1 VTTYYLNGSATD
13 WASTTSWRDGV
24 VPVSGPTNVI
34 VVAESGPPVTAGLDQ
49 AGVSINKLVIA
60 SGVRKK
66 IGGNGESLKIDIDA
80 GVDPRVIHHGAGGV
94 DHALYI
100 DGTLPR
106 VELAGGALLSV
117 TGGNVGGVLGLVG
130 DGCRMEV
137 SSSAIY
143 GGEAGDTGVLRLTGS
158 GNATIASHAS
168 DRLGVVSIEGH
179 ARLSTRRS
187 IAGGTITGGGSISL
201 LGDAT
206 ISNAGVD
213 ATLTMHGARSRLF
226 VRTDA
231 GITIDLLYGW
241 GGSIDMDGM
250 EIGRAHV

>member
-1 VTTYYLNGSATD
+1 
-13 WASTTSWRDGV
+13 
-24 VPVSGPTNVI
+24 
-34 VVAESGPPVTAGLDQ
+34 
-49 AGVSINKLVIA
+49 
-60 SGVRKK
+60 
-66 IGGNGESLKIDIDA
+66 
-80 GVDPRVIHHGAGGV
+80 VDPRVIHHGAGGV

-250 EIGRAHV
+250 GGDLTISGGIINRSAFRLPATHAAGSASFAGVDVGDESMLRGITL

>member
-94 DHALYI
+94 DLALYI

-187 IAGGTITGGGSISL
+187 IAGGTITGG
-201 LGDAT
+201 
-206 ISNAGVD
+206 
-213 ATLTMHGARSRLF
+213 ARSRFWVTRRSATPASTRRSRCTGRGAGSLCA
-226 VRTDA
+226 RTRGSRSTCSTD
-231 GITIDLLYGW
+231 GVGRSIWMGW
-241 GGSIDMDGM
+241 
-250 EIGRAHV
+250 AAT